1 LKTTK
6 RRYSTEPSNR
16 FLTQKCFLFEELYG
30 KIPAFYVEKAV
41 AEKVTMAKGK
51 IQIIEDDRDIVEMIE
66 YNLKEEGYQT
76 LHAFDGENGIE
87 LAKREKP
94 DLIILDIMLPAI
106 DGFEVCKTLKQQQST
121 VHIPIIILSAKS
133 RETDKV
139 VGLELGADDYVTK
152 PFSPR
157 ELIARIK
164 AVLRRNQ
171 EQQPRREIT
180 RGQIVIDGTKHKVL
194 VKGQEVELTA
204 TEFRLLE
211 GLAKRPG
218 VVLSRSQLLDA
229 VGTDE
234 SMVYDRTIDAHVKS
248 LRRKLGRAKDYIE
261 TVRGIGYRF
270 REI

>member
-1 LKTTK
+1 MVG
-6 RRYSTEPSNR
+6 REQQMS
-16 FLTQKCFLFEELYG
+16 
-30 KIPAFYVEKAV
+30 
-41 AEKVTMAKGK
+41 KGK
-51 IQIIEDDRDIVEMIE
+51 IELIEDDHDIVEMIE
-66 YNLKEEGYQT
+66 YNLKGEGYRT
-76 LHAFDGENGIE
+76 VSAFDGEKGIE
-87 LAKREKP
+87 IARREKP

-106 DGFEVCKTLKQQQST
+106 DGFEVCRILRQQEST
-121 VHIPIIILSAKS
+121 THIPIIILSAKS

-139 VGLELGADDYVTK
+139 VGLELGADDYMTK

-164 AVLRRNQ
+164 AVLRRHK
-171 EQQPRREIT
+171 EQPPVEIK
-180 RGQIVIDGTKHKVL
+180 RGLIVIDSIKHKVL

-211 GLAKRPG
+211 TLAKRPG
-218 VVLSRSQLLDA
+218 AVFSRNQLLDA
-229 VGTDE
+229 VGSDE

-248 LRRKLGRAKDYIE
+248 LRRKLGGAKDYIE